1 MLFLILTVLNF
12 EDTLTNIFDSLVAAV
27 ILRTI
32 ENIICIVDKEERLLK
47 LLPLSR
53 LWWKKKSQSILI

>member
-1 MLFLILTVLNF
+1 MLNF